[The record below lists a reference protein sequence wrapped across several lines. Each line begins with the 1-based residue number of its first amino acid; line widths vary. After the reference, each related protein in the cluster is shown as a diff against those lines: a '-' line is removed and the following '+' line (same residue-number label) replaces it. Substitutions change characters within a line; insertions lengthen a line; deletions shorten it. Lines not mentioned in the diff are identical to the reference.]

1 LRLLISAGLLVVL
14 IFKARNVGDI
24 VPHRHHLRT
33 ALLLGAAIV
42 VTFVGVVLS
51 AWRWQRVL
59 AVFDVDVKLSTLTSH
74 YLAGLFVGNVLP
86 STIGGDVLRISRVS
100 NETGST
106 TTAFASVALERL
118 TGFVALPLLVF
129 VGFLLKPSL
138 LDEDKA
144 WIALLVAGI
153 TLGALSL
160 ILVLAGHQRLAGR
173 FADNTNWTRFIGG
186 IHLGVDNMRRRPRLA
201 FSVLVTAVIYQ
212 ASVIAAVA
220 LVFRTLDLPVP
231 IAAACSFVAA
241 VAMVQVLP
249 LSFNGLGVREGM
261 LVLFLVPLGVSRGQ
275 AIAAGLLWFASM
287 LIVSMCGFPSF
298 ASGNRQRSSPRQ
310 LSADSAA

>member
-1 LRLLISAGLLVVL
+1 
-14 IFKARNVGDI
+14 
-24 VPHRHHLRT
+24 
-33 ALLLGAAIV
+33 
-42 VTFVGVVLS
+42 
-51 AWRWQRVL
+51 
-59 AVFDVDVKLSTLTSH
+59 
-74 YLAGLFVGNVLP
+74 
-86 STIGGDVLRISRVS
+86 
-100 NETGST
+100 
-106 TTAFASVALERL
+106 ERL

-153 TLGALSL
+153 TLVALSL

-220 LVFRTLDLPVP
+220 LVFRTLDLP
-231 IAAACSFVAA
+231 
-241 VAMVQVLP
+241 
-249 LSFNGLGVREGM
+249 
-261 LVLFLVPLGVSRGQ
+261 
-275 AIAAGLLWFASM
+275 
-287 LIVSMCGFPSF
+287 
-298 ASGNRQRSSPRQ
+298 
-310 LSADSAA
+310 